1 MTEKIKTNAKN
12 SKKYSKRERIR
23 IILNDIE
30 KRGWFFLPKLK
41 EYSERFNVNVGTV
54 SRDIKRIRD
63 NIDLT
68 DVRDFNIKM
77 DDTIKKAIKVCNR
90 ILLDKESTPEQRIKA
105 AMAIDKLNEG
115 HVKFLEAYGYKKKI
129 AEKLDVTQK
138 KIVLKV
144 DMGQEEEDEIP
155 AGK

>member
-1 MTEKIKTNAKN
+1 
-12 SKKYSKRERIR
+12 
-23 IILNDIE
+23 
-30 KRGWFFLPKLK
+30 
-41 EYSERFNVNVGTV
+41 
-54 SRDIKRIRD
+54 
-63 NIDLT
+63 
-68 DVRDFNIKM
+68 M